1 MIEYGEIMK
10 VIIRKEEKH
19 DERIVEEIT
28 KRAFWNLHEVGCNEH
43 YLVHLMRNH
52 QDFIK
57 ELDLVIEVDN
67 EIVGNIMFTKSHVID
82 EDGNKTETVT
92 FGPVSI
98 EPEYQR
104 KGFGSLLIEETIK
117 RLKEREENAI
127 IIYGHPGNYVKYGFI
142 GSKKLLITNG
152 EGRYPCGLLVLPL
165 KKGIWGDKKRI
176 FKESEVYSINMDNF
190 KEFDQS
196 FEQINEEY
204 RPSQEEFYILSNAY
218 LD

>member
-1 MIEYGEIMK
+1 MIEYGAIMK
-10 VIIRKEEKH
+10 VRIRNEDKN

-52 QDFIK
+52 QDFIR
-57 ELDLVIEVDN
+57 ELDLVIEVD
-67 EIVGNIMFTKSHVID
+67 EQIVGNIMFTKSHVID
-82 EDGNKTETVT
+82 KEENRIETVT

-104 KGFGSLLIEETIK
+104 KGFGSLLIEESIK

-142 GSKKLLITNG
+142 GSKKLLITNE

-165 KKGIWGDKKRI
+165 KNNVLGDKKRL
-176 FKESEVYSINMDNF
+176 FKESKVYSINMD
-190 KEFDQS
+190 KYKMFDQS
-196 FEQINEEY
+196 FDQINEKY
-204 RPSQEEFYILSNAY
+204 QPSQEEFYILSNAY